1 MKKLGVIIL
10 ILIGLLL
17 VFSVFANHNNKAD
30 LGNQITI
37 NDGLETFKEEVCVDG
52 FGNKTCSENTYV
64 KCNGETYKVPAPTG
78 FTVYKDIVK
87 KEYVEKECSAEISS
101 GKEKPS
107 PQDRIK
113 EKDVRV
119 FNNEVVIKIG
129 NANWREFIDSNS
141 MDPFIDEGTA
151 TIEIK
156 PKNEKE
162 IKTGDIIAYNIDEL
176 DYALVHR
183 VVEIGNDEEGI
194 YFITKGDNYYK
205 EDPYKIRFERI
216 EGIVVGVLY

>member
-1 MKKLGVIIL
+1 MKALGFAAVV
-10 ILIGLLL
+10 L
-17 VFSVFANHNNKAD
+17 VLVLFAFSVFANHNNKTD
-30 LGNQITI
+30 LGTQMTI

-52 FGNKTCSENTYV
+52 FGNKTCSENTYM

-87 KEYVEKECSAEISS
+87 KEYVEKECANDILND
-101 GKEKPS
+101 KEKPS
-107 PQDRIK
+107 PSDRIK
-113 EKDVRV
+113 DSDLEV
-119 FNNEVVIKIG
+119 FNNKIVIDIK
-129 NANWREFIDSNS
+129 NSNWRKFIDSNS
-141 MDPFIDEGTA
+141 MDPFIDEGTT

-156 PKNEKE
+156 PEDEKE
-162 IKTGDIIAYNIDEL
+162 IKIGDIIAYNIDEI
-176 DYALVHR
+176 DYTLVHR
-183 VVEIGNDEEGI
+183 VIDIGKDENGT